1 MKPIIWVARPDKT
14 GWNATRARDRVDYS
28 FCVYRETDVFPA
40 RLVVRDT
47 YTDKPGARA
56 RKVVGEFTFPNAKM
70 AKKLVVETLDL
81 LNDQLLYPSAS
92 NTLVTRAI
100 LRDRFMEAM
109 MKHSVAES
117 DTKYYSTC
125 IWYYDLFN
133 DDVVRPTS
141 TVIGTY
147 TAAPVFKA
155 EEDTEHVEDVEL
167 EEESGFEAFFTPS
180 STSLPPAMTYS
191 AATNEWAVMPPITGI
206 TSVMESLKDDVM
218 EAMQILEQA
227 EQVVEPVFDP
237 ESWSPGDAVPAGW
250 AIIGGKPVQFSW
262 PK

>member
-28 FCVYRETDVFPA
+28 FCVYRETDTLPA
-40 RLVVRDT
+40 RLVVRET

-56 RKVVGEFTFPNAKM
+56 RKTVGEFIFPTAKQ
-70 AKKLVVETLDL
+70 AKGMVIVLLDL
-81 LNDQLLYPSAS
+81 LKDELNYPS
-92 NTLVTRAI
+92 NTNDRTMLRAV
-100 LRDRFMEAM
+100 FMSKM
-109 MKHSVAES
+109 MVNSVLNSESEYHAE
-117 DTKYYSTC
+117 C
-125 IWYYDLFN
+125 IWYYDLFT

>member
-81 LNDQLLYPSAS
+81 LNDEMLYPSAS
-92 NTLVTRAI
+92 YNRVM
-100 LRDRFMEAM
+100 LRDRFMAAM

-125 IWYYDLFN
+125 IWYYDLFTN
-133 DDVVRPTS
+133 DFVRPVANVYSASASAVVPPATS
-141 TVIGTY
+141 M
-147 TAAPVFKA
+147 P
-155 EEDTEHVEDVEL
+155 EPMSDTE
-167 EEESGFEAFFTPS
+167 P
-180 STSLPPAMTYS
+180 
-191 AATNEWAVMPPITGI
+191 W
-206 TSVMESLKDDVM
+206 ESLTNDVNQ
-218 EAMQILEQA
+218 AMQMLEQV
-227 EQVVEPVFDP
+227 EQMVEPVFDP